1 MGENARSEKATGV
14 GKGGISKR
22 AGSVD
27 RSVGFIGRRA
37 RALPTS
43 HLRARRFQGRP
54 IGGFLERRPSR
65 EQPFRGENA
74 SSEKATGVGKGG
86 ISKRLGFVARSVGF
100 IGRRSRALRISHLR
114 ARRFQGRL
122 IGRFTKR
129 RPSRDKPFRNENA
142 RSEKATGLGKGEI
155 SKRLESVDRPVGFVG
170 RRSRAR
176 SISHLR
182 ARARVADFREDY
194 PGNRPIFEI
203 STLPR
208 AAI

>member
-1 MGENARSEKATGV
+1 MLSQFRICARGSALPISGKAARKIGRFLKRRPFREQPFMGENARSEKATGV

-22 AGSVD
+22 VGSVD

-37 RALPTS
+37 RALPT
-43 HLRARRFQGRP
+43 
-54 IGGFLERRPSR
+54 
-65 EQPFRGENA
+65 
-74 SSEKATGVGKGG
+74 
-86 ISKRLGFVARSVGF
+86 
-100 IGRRSRALRISHLR
+100 SHLR

-170 RRSRAR
+170 RRSRALLV
-176 SISHLR
+176 SQLR
-182 ARARVADFREDY
+182 AWARVADFREDS
-194 PGNRPIFEI
+194 PENRPIFEI